1 MTHYV
6 CTGDCE
12 GESSNPGLCQG
23 EGCTKE
29 GEPLVECNCEDGL
42 HEEAEGEKDVPEE
55 LK

>member
-12 GESSNPGLCQG
+12 GESGAAGICQD

-29 GEPLVECNCEDGL
+29 GEPLLECNCEDGA
-42 HEEAEGEKDVPEE
+42 HEGTGKKEGSEE
-55 LK
+55 TE